1 MKLSLISRRNKKIF
15 ESKINKKSKFLRSLP
30 QKKYEGIKKVEEGK
44 TELIIDKILGIGE
57 FERDYAFFS
66 NNNLNGKKDNNN
78 FKKNIKPSLMNRITD
93 LVKKESINKYE
104 QLNEN
109 YESKY
114 NSFKEE
120 PEKKYSNASKYWR
133 INKKNKSER
142 ENEDYESFFS
152 KMGNKVILNKVYS
165 NDNEMN
171 PLYNSEDINQR
182 NKRNIF
188 KKYNYT
194 EN

>member
-78 FKKNIKPSLMNRITD
+78 LKKNIKPSLMNRITD

-165 NDNEMN
+165 NDDERN

>member
-1 MKLSLISRRNKKIF
+1 
-15 ESKINKKSKFLRSLP
+15 
-30 QKKYEGIKKVEEGK
+30 
-44 TELIIDKILGIGE
+44 
-57 FERDYAFFS
+57 
-66 NNNLNGKKDNNN
+66 
-78 FKKNIKPSLMNRITD
+78 MNRITD

>member
-1 MKLSLISRRNKKIF
+1 MKLSLMSRRNKKIF

-78 FKKNIKPSLMNRITD
+78 LKKNIKPSLMNRITD

>member
-165 NDNEMN
+165 NDDERN
-171 PLYNSEDINQR
+171 PLYNSEDIHQR

>member
-120 PEKKYSNASKYWR
+120 PEKKYNNASKYWR